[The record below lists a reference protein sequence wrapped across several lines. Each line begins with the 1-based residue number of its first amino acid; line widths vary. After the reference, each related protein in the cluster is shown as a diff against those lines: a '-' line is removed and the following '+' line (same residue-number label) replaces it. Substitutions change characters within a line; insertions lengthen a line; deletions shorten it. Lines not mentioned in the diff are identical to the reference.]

1 MKRNDAFPSRYL
13 SKADIPAPV
22 VAVIASVANEPL
34 GQGQAQ
40 EVKPVLSFT
49 GDSPKP
55 MVCNASNWD
64 TLEGLYGEE
73 SDNWTG
79 KRIEIW
85 VDPTVM
91 YGGKREGGLR
101 LRAPAAA
108 PANGSGSTAAP
119 KLWALWVE
127 LSEQARELGLPVPDL
142 DPAANA
148 ADIITA
154 CKAMSDKIEA
164 AQAEAF

>member
-22 VAVIASVANEPL
+22 VAVIASVANEPI

-85 VDPTVM
+85 VDPNVM

-101 LRAPAAA
+101 LRAPQAQ

-119 KLWALWVE
+119 KLWARWVE
-127 LSEQARELGLPVPDL
+127 LSEQARDLGLPVPDL
-142 DPAANA
+142 DQA
-148 ADIITA
+148 ADTIQMLDA
-154 CKAMSDKIEA
+154 GKALKAKIEA